1 MGALKDRAKKMS
13 KFIKLEE
20 GEEVEAIYMSAEE
33 VNNRFD
39 PDGGT
44 TIRYTFEVDGEVK
57 MMDSNNKSLMVAFD
71 EMEAKTRVKITRTG
85 QQFKTKY
92 SVEEV

>member
-1 MGALKDRAKKMS
+1 MGALRDRAKKMS

-20 GEEVEAIYMSAEE
+20 GEEIEAIYMSAEE

-57 MMDSNNKSLMVAFD
+57 MLDSNNKSLMIAFD
-71 EMEAKTRVKITRTG
+71 EMKAKTKIIIKRTG
-85 QQFKTKY
+85 TQFKTKY